1 MHCNNKMLKTL
12 QEIYEELK
20 ALRKEIADEKANS
33 IAKKTLRQRAEFLGS
48 KWFSDVAEQLKTQ
61 CNVSS
66 DVIEGYS
73 ENFGRLIK
81 ISAPNNLKKSYLDT
95 LGSLS
100 KSFRDDLIL
109 LVQKFPKSA
118 TDISLLSK
126 ILDGLPDQLEDDYL
140 KEAINCAKHQ
150 YYRAA
155 VILGW
160 CATINRIH
168 NTIAKIGFDKF
179 NITSASMASQQTGRF
194 KKFDKPQN
202 ISSISDLRQ
211 VFDTIIIWILEGM
224 QLIDCNQHTRL
235 RSCFDLR
242 CQCAHPGDAP
252 ITEYNLLSY
261 FSDLNE
267 IILKNTKFNP

>member
-1 MHCNNKMLKTL
+1 MLKTL